1 LSDCLQTGPK
11 WSQHYGCT
19 CQKILVR
26 VRERSDAIA
35 LNINRANN
43 RAIYSDGENR
53 FGFRGTEGSKPARI
67 SGDIL
72 DYERSP

>member
-1 LSDCLQTGPK
+1 MQTGPK

-26 VRERSDAIA
+26 ACERSDAIA
-35 LNINRANN
+35 LNVNRADN
-43 RAIYSDGENR
+43 RAIYGDGENR
-53 FGFRGTEGSKPARI
+53 FGLRGAKSSKPARI
-67 SGDIL
+67 FSDIL